1 MDGEKGGWGEGEE
14 GRRWCVALL
23 ICLMLMV
30 LFYSLSR
37 IHCYYGFFFLPVGK
51 YLPHPTSGM
60 RSYQHL
66 SKRGVSTLE
75 LREFRGMIKLL
86 SNCYCHQQLI
96 SSTHLRIILSLRVHI

>member
-37 IHCYYGFFFLPVGK
+37 IHCYYGFFFARGQISAPPDLRNEKLPALVKKGSFN
-51 YLPHPTSGM
+51 L
-60 RSYQHL
+60 
-66 SKRGVSTLE
+66 GVE
-75 LREFRGMIKLL
+75 GIQGDDQVVK
-86 SNCYCHQQLI
+86 
-96 SSTHLRIILSLRVHI
+96 